1 MMKITNNKVLRAS
14 IKRIL
19 ITFALIV
26 TLILL
31 IGFLTISYVVGN
43 SMVEAKD
50 KPLSYPQ
57 KVSTLLLSKIDS
69 LKKNKEV
76 NHVIHKGR
84 IKGK

>member
-1 MMKITNNKVLRAS
+1 MKITNNRVLRAS

-19 ITFALIV
+19 ITIALIV

-31 IGFLTISYVVGN
+31 VGFLTVSYVVGN

-57 KVSTLLLSKIDS
+57 KVTTLLLLKIDS
-69 LKKNKEV
+69 MKKN
-76 NHVIHKGR
+76 
-84 IKGK
+84 